1 MKIQFLYLYKI
12 KTLVNQSFFSN
23 GAADGDRTHEMP
35 EPQSG
40 VLTASPQPPYLS

>member
-1 MKIQFLYLYKI
+1 MKIQFLYLNKI
-12 KTLVNQSFFSN
+12 KNSGKPELFSN